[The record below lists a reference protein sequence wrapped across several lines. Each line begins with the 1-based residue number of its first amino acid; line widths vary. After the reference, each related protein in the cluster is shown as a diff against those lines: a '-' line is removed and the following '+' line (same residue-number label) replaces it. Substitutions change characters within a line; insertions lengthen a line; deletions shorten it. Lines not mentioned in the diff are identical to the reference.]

1 MKASKGSSRRTGHKH
16 SSPINDKDVDQTPFD
31 EFERDI
37 LQIARLFFK
46 AFDNPESHAWVNAF
60 YFAELRLHAPYGAT
74 IANAVLMSINAMR
87 IVRSSGFNYLDPN
100 CQTCKKYITDEE
112 RYFIGTLH
120 NIRLKRRSAVKMN
133 AMLLCQGSV
142 DIGFTEAMGRLAVI
156 TADYEGSTLKGFRS
170 E

>member
-1 MKASKGSSRRTGHKH
+1 MKASKGSSRRMGHKH
-16 SSPINDKDVDQTPFD
+16 SSPINGTDVDQTPFD

-46 AFDNPESHAWVNAF
+46 AFDNPESYAWVNAF

-87 IVRSSGFNYLDPN
+87 IARSSGFNYLDPN
-100 CQTCKKYITDEE
+100 CQTCKKHITAEE

-120 NIRLKRRSAVKMN
+120 NIRLKNRSGVKMSS
-133 AMLLCQGSV
+133 MLLCQGS
-142 DIGFTEAMGRLAVI
+142 DDTGFTEAIGRLAVI
-156 TADYEGSTLKGFRS
+156 TRDFEGNGLENLRS
-170 E
+170 G

>member
-1 MKASKGSSRRTGHKH
+1 MKAPAEYPKRGEHRHNLPIGSFYL
-16 SSPINDKDVDQTPFD
+16 DQTSFD
-31 EFERDI
+31 AFECDI

-46 AFDNPESHAWVNAF
+46 AFDRPESFTWINAF
-60 YFAELRLHAPYGAT
+60 YFAELKFHAPYGAT

-87 IVRSSGFNYLDPN
+87 IVRGSGFNYLESN
-100 CQTCKKYITDEE
+100 CQTCIKYITAEE

-120 NIRLKRRSAVKMN
+120 NIRLKRRSAVKLN

-156 TADYEGSTLKGFRS
+156 SGDYEVNILEGFRS

>member
-1 MKASKGSSRRTGHKH
+1 MKTPTGSSKRTGHRH
-16 SSPINDKDVDQTPFD
+16 SSPINGTDVDQTPFD
-31 EFERDI
+31 GFERDV

-46 AFDNPESHAWVNAF
+46 AFDLPESHAWVNAF

-100 CQTCKKYITDEE
+100 CQTCKKHITAEE

-120 NIRLKRRSAVKMN
+120 NIRLKNRSGVKMS
-133 AMLLCQGSV
+133 AMLLCQGS
-142 DIGFTEAMGRLAVI
+142 DDTSFTEAMGRLAVI
-156 TADYEGSTLKGFRS
+156 TRDFEGNGLENLRS
-170 E
+170 G